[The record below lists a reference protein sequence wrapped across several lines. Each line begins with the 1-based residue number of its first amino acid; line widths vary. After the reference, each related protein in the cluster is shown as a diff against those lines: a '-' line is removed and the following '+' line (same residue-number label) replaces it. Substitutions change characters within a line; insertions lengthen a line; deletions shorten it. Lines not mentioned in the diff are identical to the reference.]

1 MFIAYEALFLGRRD
15 QLAVNVQ
22 RSGRIM
28 AKGAGQ
34 AKNRQCHRV

>member
-1 MFIAYEALFLGRRD
+1 MFIAYEALFLSRRD

-22 RSGRIM
+22 RGGRIM

>member
-22 RSGRIM
+22 RCGRIM